1 MSPEL
6 INIMTGSNNKSIG
19 EFNPEK
25 CDIFS
30 LGITFLKLIPEIFK
44 ILFLLFIYLLIF
56 LYFILIHQNQII
68 LFLIYFKFNINFD
81 FFYKNVFYLI

>member
-6 INIMTGSNNKSIG
+6 ITIMTGSNKSIG

-30 LGITFLKLIPEIFK
+30 LGITFLRLINNLKEIE
-44 ILFLLFIYLLIF
+44 I
-56 LYFILIHQNQII
+56 
-68 LFLIYFKFNINFD
+68 
-81 FFYKNVFYLI
+81 